1 MDPEALNALRRDFVE
16 ALDSLGLLESLFEN
30 IPNLQFYVKDLEGHF
45 ITVNQN
51 VVKMCRRRD
60 RSEVIG
66 KTDFDF
72 YPKHIAEAF
81 QRDDLGV
88 IKSGVKI
95 MDRIE
100 PITHEDGS
108 ISWYSTNKVPVYSR
122 KTGQMIGVAGT
133 TRRLDNAS
141 SPDPLYAEFSQVIE
155 YINRHFAEPIEIQQ
169 LARMVSLSLSQFERR
184 FKLVFQETPVRFILK
199 IRINEACRM
208 LVHTRHPLAWI
219 ARATGF
225 FDQSYFSKQFSRRMG
240 TSPRTYREKYYQGG

>member
-1 MDPEALNALRRDFVE
+1 MVPEELTALRHDFVE
-16 ALDSLGLLESLFEN
+16 SLDSLGCLEALFEN
-30 IPNLQFYVKDLEGHF
+30 LPNLQFYVKDLEGRF

-60 RSEVIG
+60 RNEVIG

-81 QRDDLGV
+81 RRDDLGV

-108 ISWYSTNKVPVYSR
+108 ISWYSTNKVPVYAR
-122 KTGQMIGVAGT
+122 NTDRMIGVAGT

-141 SPDPLYAEFSQVIE
+141 SPDPLYAEFAEVIE
-155 YINRHFAEPIEIQQ
+155 YINRQFAQPIEIQQ

-184 FKLVFQETPVRFILK
+184 FKQVFQETPVRFILK
-199 IRINEACRM
+199 IRINEACRL

-240 TSPRTYREKYYQGG
+240 ISPRTYREKYYQGS